1 MDFEQLFDSFPLAPF
16 APSGALVGSGE
27 TQDLSHAD
35 RIGGGEDEVGG
46 RKEGS
51 TMTMVGGTGVMTLE
65 NANEIAAVAFELAGM
80 DGGSDG
86 GCVGSM
92 EGMKTNDVD
101 DDDVDANKMYEAQ
114 VLGGEGK
121 MEGES
126 FISGG

>member
-1 MDFEQLFDSFPLAPF
+1 
-16 APSGALVGSGE
+16 
-27 TQDLSHAD
+27 
-35 RIGGGEDEVGG
+35 
-46 RKEGS
+46 
-51 TMTMVGGTGVMTLE
+51 MTMVGGTGVMTLE